1 MFLHESTPC
10 QQNSLI
16 LLQLLHEGR
25 VRLGDGPSFLHIVKG
40 GVQVPAILLHS
51 VGYHCGSRAAH
62 AHLTVNQTLGTGFPK
77 VGRERGRVEAHELVR
92 KRSLNCVCVCVCRS
106 LLGFGDELVRV
117 VPVLQQVGGLLVVH
131 SDVVVF
137 KHSWKKVVDFPGHI
151 QDVAHSGGAT
161 GGGVSV

>member
-92 KRSLNCVCVCVCRS
+92 KRSLNCVCVCVCVEAY
-106 LLGFGDELVRV
+106 LALVMNLYVSFQYSNRLVASSSYTLMLWYSNIPGKKLSISRV
-117 VPVLQQVGGLLVVH
+117 T
-131 SDVVVF
+131 F
-137 KHSWKKVVDFPGHI
+137 RM
-151 QDVAHSGGAT
+151 
-161 GGGVSV
+161 

>member
-92 KRSLNCVCVCVCRS
+92 KRSLNCVSVCLCVWAEAY
-106 LLGFGDELVRV
+106 LALVMNLYVSFQYSNRLVASSSYTLMLWYSNIPGKKLSISRV
-117 VPVLQQVGGLLVVH
+117 T
-131 SDVVVF
+131 F
-137 KHSWKKVVDFPGHI
+137 RM
-151 QDVAHSGGAT
+151 
-161 GGGVSV
+161 

>member
-92 KRSLNCVCVCVCRS
+92 KRSLNCVCVCVEAY
-106 LLGFGDELVRV
+106 LALVMNLYVSFQYSNRLVASSSYTLMLWYSNIPGKKLSISRV
-117 VPVLQQVGGLLVVH
+117 T
-131 SDVVVF
+131 F
-137 KHSWKKVVDFPGHI
+137 RM
-151 QDVAHSGGAT
+151 
-161 GGGVSV
+161 

>member
-77 VGRERGRVEAHELVR
+77 VGREKGRVEAHELVR
-92 KRSLNCVCVCVCRS
+92 KRSLNCVCVCVWAEAY
-106 LLGFGDELVRV
+106 LALVMNLYVSFQYSNRLVASSSYTLMLWYSNIPGKKLSISRV
-117 VPVLQQVGGLLVVH
+117 T
-131 SDVVVF
+131 F
-137 KHSWKKVVDFPGHI
+137 RM
-151 QDVAHSGGAT
+151 
-161 GGGVSV
+161 